1 MERTPCSY
9 VSYGKV
15 AEEERAGTGLMDYIA
30 IVLLV
35 MCLPL
40 GKILPATIAW
50 ENGPLEIL
58 QVLILLAG
66 AGLACFFAKGNLR
79 SMWSGVGGV
88 FFLMIGREL
97 SWGRV
102 FFPTGV
108 VEETG
113 PQFVAMRDI
122 PGHLLIH
129 AAIFAVIVGIII
141 VLFKHTDFAALRQI
155 KFPTTT
161 FLLCTLAFL
170 LQLVSER
177 YGFAGFTPPEAE
189 IIEEVAEVVCYG
201 QAVYFVWYY
210 GVRLRLLPQA

>member
-141 VLFKHTDFAALRQI
+141 VLFKHTDFDALRQI

-161 FLLCTLAFL
+161 FFPSSLITF
-170 LQLVSER
+170 S
-177 YGFAGFTPPEAE
+177 FPFSF
-189 IIEEVAEVVCYG
+189 IVVILDITCS
-201 QAVYFVWYY
+201 
-210 GVRLRLLPQA
+210 PSKKI

>member
-88 FFLMIGREL
+88 FFLMISAPLAIAASCALKTFYPGLFGKSSGQNPLKQVLLFLPSGLKTKTPPLKALCSTKALWRGWGIFML
-97 SWGRV
+97 MNRFFGRV
-102 FFPTGV
+102 
-108 VEETG
+108 
-113 PQFVAMRDI
+113 
-122 PGHLLIH
+122 
-129 AAIFAVIVGIII
+129 
-141 VLFKHTDFAALRQI
+141 LFLR
-155 KFPTTT
+155 P
-161 FLLCTLAFL
+161 
-170 LQLVSER
+170 
-177 YGFAGFTPPEAE
+177 
-189 IIEEVAEVVCYG
+189 
-201 QAVYFVWYY
+201 
-210 GVRLRLLPQA
+210 RLHPYPSPA